1 MTQEIL
7 VVSQT
12 EVLVQQVGGETLVE
26 QVTTQEVVTEARQGP
41 PGPPGTGIAVRGRV
55 ADVASL
61 PVSAD
66 PGAVYIVTAEDDHGF
81 VWSGTEWVDIGPLG
95 NDANLVHDQQTAA
108 DTWEITHNLGKYP
121 AVTVI
126 DSAGDQVEGDL
137 RYLGLNTVRITFG
150 AAFSGRAFFN

>member
-1 MTQEIL
+1 MTQEVL

-26 QVTTQEVVTEARQGP
+26 QITTQEVVTEAQQGP
-41 PGPPGTGIAVRGRV
+41 PGPPGSGI
-55 ADVASL
+55 
-61 PVSAD
+61 
-66 PGAVYIVTAEDDHGF
+66 
-81 VWSGTEWVDIGPLG
+81 
-95 NDANLVHDQQTAA
+95 NDAHLVHDQQTAA

-137 RYLGLNTVRITFG
+137 RYIGLNAVRISFG